1 MIQTSPKEVAR
12 AAVGESLKNS
22 IHYQGRKAARAK
34 SEHRRRLILDATLR
48 IVAKEG
54 IRGVKHRSVAKEA
67 GVPLAS
73 TTYYFKDIDELISDA
88 FMLFAENS
96 QKNLESFYGQLATLI
111 SSYNYEALTKSKE
124 LREKLSEQLVE
135 LGVQYIQAQ
144 IRFRKNDI
152 LAEQAFLLES
162 IRDEMLKPIAWN
174 YRVVWQ
180 SSLANLL
187 RDLGS
192 KSPEENATIV
202 ISTVYSLQY
211 DGVINDV
218 ILTDGTVRRVWK
230 RLLDGIINQI
240 AVD

>member
-1 MIQTSPKEVAR
+1 MIQASAKEVAQ
-12 AAVGESLKNS
+12 AAVGDSLKNS

-34 SEHRRRLILDATLR
+34 SEHRRRLILEATLR
-48 IVAKEG
+48 LVAKEG

-96 QKNLESFYGQLATLI
+96 QKNLESFYGQLASLI
-111 SSYNYEALTKSKE
+111 SAHDYDELTKSKE
-124 LREKLSEQLVE
+124 LRDKLCDQVVS
-135 LGVQYIQAQ
+135 LGVQYINAQ

-162 IRDEMLKPIAWN
+162 IRDEMLKPIARK
-174 YRVVWQ
+174 YRIVWQ

-192 KSPEENATIV
+192 KSPDENATII

-211 DGVINDV
+211 DGVINDG
-218 ILTDGTVRRVWK
+218 ILNDGTVRRVWK
-230 RLLDGIINQI
+230 RLLDGILDQI
-240 AVD
+240 AKD

>member
-1 MIQTSPKEVAR
+1 MIQASAKEVAQ
-12 AAVGESLKNS
+12 AAVGDSLKNS

-34 SEHRRRLILDATLR
+34 SEHRRRLILEATLR
-48 IVAKEG
+48 LVAKEG

-96 QKNLESFYGQLATLI
+96 QKNLESFYGQLAALI
-111 SSYNYEALTKSKE
+111 AAHDYDELTKSKE
-124 LREKLSEQLVE
+124 LRDKLCDQVVS
-135 LGVQYIQAQ
+135 LGVQYINAQ

-162 IRDEMLKPIAWN
+162 IRDEMLKPIARK
-174 YRVVWQ
+174 YRIVWQ

-192 KSPEENATIV
+192 KSPDENATII

-211 DGVINDV
+211 DGVINDG
-218 ILTDGTVRRVWK
+218 ILNDGTVGRVWK
-230 RLLDGIINQI
+230 RLLDGILDQI
-240 AVD
+240 ALD

>member
-1 MIQTSPKEVAR
+1 MIQASAKEVAQ
-12 AAVGESLKNS
+12 AAVGDSLKNS

-34 SEHRRRLILDATLR
+34 SEHRRRLILEATLR
-48 IVAKEG
+48 LVAKEG

-96 QKNLESFYGQLATLI
+96 QKNLESFYGQLASLI
-111 SSYNYEALTKSKE
+111 SAHDYDELTKSKE
-124 LREKLSEQLVE
+124 LRDKLCDQVVS
-135 LGVQYIQAQ
+135 LGVQYINAQ

-162 IRDEMLKPIAWN
+162 IRDEMLKPIARK
-174 YRVVWQ
+174 YRIVWQ

-192 KSPEENATIV
+192 KSPDENATII

-211 DGVINDV
+211 DGVINDG
-218 ILTDGTVRRVWK
+218 ILNDGTVRRVWK
-230 RLLDGIINQI
+230 RLLDGILDQI
-240 AVD
+240 AMD

>member
-1 MIQTSPKEVAR
+1 MIQASAKAVAQ
-12 AAVGESLKNS
+12 AAVGDSLKNS

-34 SEHRRRLILDATLR
+34 SEHRRRLILEATLR
-48 IVAKEG
+48 LVAKEG

-73 TTYYFKDIDELISDA
+73 TTYYFKDIEELISDA

-96 QKNLESFYGQLATLI
+96 QKNLESFYGQLASLI
-111 SSYNYEALTKSKE
+111 GTYDFDELTQSKAL
-124 LREKLSEQLVE
+124 RDKLSDQVVD
-135 LGVQYIQAQ
+135 LGVQYIVAQ

-162 IRDEMLKPIAWN
+162 IRDETLKPIARK
-174 YRVVWQ
+174 YRFVWQ

-187 RDLGS
+187 RDLGI
-192 KSPEENATIV
+192 KTPEENATII

-211 DGVINDV
+211 DGVINDG
-218 ILTDGTVRRVWK
+218 ILNTETVRLVWK
-230 RLLDGIINQI
+230 RVLDGILDQL
-240 AVD
+240 VQD